1 MKDKDIEKLR
11 KILVSKGRT
20 DIANLLMYSRSVLNE
35 SSTFGSRSFSYL
47 STFDIY
53 SPVSTNEELL
63 LLNGLDENLIY
74 KSVRQIYPL
83 KDEAPEIAKVN
94 YYVDFELDEIELVKS
109 ESLDNIS
116 FDYIKEQ
123 ISKCENKIREQDY
136 EGAVTNARNLIE
148 SMCLY
153 IIESLSN
160 KEYTYDGNLIKL
172 YKKVSNILNLNPS
185 NHSDE
190 NLKQILS
197 GLISQISGISGLR
210 NNSSDAHGGS
220 PSQKKY
226 KIDDRHAV
234 LAVNSAKT
242 ISEFLYNTYEKQK
255 NNR

>member
-20 DIANLLMYSRSVLNE
+20 DIANLLIHSRSVLNE
-35 SSTFGSRSFSYL
+35 SSNFGTKWYSLL

-53 SPVSTNEELL
+53 SPVAKNEELL
-63 LLNGLDENLIY
+63 LLNGADENLIF

-83 KDEAPEIAKVN
+83 KDEAPEITKIN
-94 YYVDFELDEIELVKS
+94 YYVDFELDEIDLVKS

-136 EGAVTNARNLIE
+136 EGAITNARNLIE
-148 SMCLY
+148 SISLY
-153 IIESLSN
+153 IIEYLSN
-160 KEYTYDGNLIKL
+160 EEYTYDGNLMKL

-197 GLISQISGISGLR
+197 GLISQINGISGLR
-210 NNSSDAHGGS
+210 NNYSDAHGGS

-242 ISEFLYNTYEKQK
+242 ISEFLYNTYEKQR

>member
-20 DIANLLMYSRSVLNE
+20 DIADLLMHSRSVLNE
-35 SSTFGSRSFSYL
+35 SSNFGTKWYSLL

-53 SPVSTNEELL
+53 SPVSKNEELL
-63 LLNGLDENLIY
+63 LLNGSDENLIF

-83 KDEAPEIAKVN
+83 KDESPEITKIN
-94 YYVDFELDEIELVKS
+94 YYVDFELDEIDLVKS
-109 ESLDNIS
+109 ESLDSIS

-136 EGAVTNARNLIE
+136 EGAITNARNLIE
-148 SMCLY
+148 SICLY
-153 IIESLSN
+153 IIEYLSN
-160 KEYTYDGNLIKL
+160 EEYTYDGNLIKL

-197 GLISQISGISGLR
+197 GLISQINGISGLR
-210 NNSSDAHGGS
+210 NNFSDAHGGS

-226 KIDDRHAV
+226 KIDDRHAI

-242 ISEFLYNTYEKQK
+242 ISEFLYNTYEKQ
-255 NNR
+255 NNNK

>member
-20 DIANLLMYSRSVLNE
+20 DIANLLIHSRSVLNE

-47 STFDIY
+47 CTFDIY
-53 SPVSTNEELL
+53 SPVSKNEELL

-83 KDEAPEIAKVN
+83 KDEAPEITKIN
-94 YYVDFELDEIELVKS
+94 YYVDFELDEIDLVKS
-109 ESLDNIS
+109 ESLDSIS

-136 EGAVTNARNLIE
+136 EGAITNARNLIE

-160 KEYTYDGNLIKL
+160 EEYIYDGNLTKL

-197 GLISQISGISGLR
+197 GLISQLNGISGLR
-210 NNSSDAHGGS
+210 NNFSDAHGGS

-242 ISEFLYNTYEKQK
+242 ICEYLYNTYEKQK
-255 NNR
+255 DNL

>member
-20 DIANLLMYSRSVLNE
+20 DIADLLMHSRSVLNE
-35 SSTFGSRSFSYL
+35 SSNFGTKWYSLL

-53 SPVSTNEELL
+53 SPVSKNEELL
-63 LLNGLDENLIY
+63 LLNRSDENLIF

-83 KDEAPEIAKVN
+83 KDESPEITKIN
-94 YYVDFELDEIELVKS
+94 YYVDFELDEIDLVKS
-109 ESLDNIS
+109 ESLDSIS

-136 EGAVTNARNLIE
+136 EGAITNARNLIE
-148 SMCLY
+148 SICLY
-153 IIESLSN
+153 IIEYLSN
-160 KEYTYDGNLIKL
+160 EEYTYDGNLIKL

-197 GLISQISGISGLR
+197 GLISQINGISGLR
-210 NNSSDAHGGS
+210 NNFSDAHGGS

-226 KIDDRHAV
+226 KIDDRHTI

-242 ISEFLYNTYEKQK
+242 ISEFLYNTYEKQ
-255 NNR
+255 NNNK